1 MVLRSWKKKQLS
13 RLFIKHVKSAGTA
26 PENPVSQQPEARAS
40 SGQYGEELDREV
52 NMEEL
57 NTVIKK
63 LRPGTMRCILSFI
76 NKCIVERRMP
86 EELNKGRIKLLF
98 KADDRWVPR
107 NYRPIC
113 VNSILSKLITR
124 IITIRLTEIV
134 ERENLLED
142 SQFSFQKKR
151 STLDAVVVLNTVITG
166 FKLDLKIKKKE
177 GASDKL
183 KDNLFICFIR
193 LEKE

>member
-1 MVLRSWKKKQLS
+1 MTVC
-13 RLFIKHVKSAGTA
+13 FIYI
-26 PENPVSQQPEARAS
+26 P
-40 SGQYGEELDREV
+40 
-52 NMEEL
+52 
-57 NTVIKK
+57 I
-63 LRPGTMRCILSFI
+63 
-76 NKCIVERRMP
+76 
-86 EELNKGRIKLLF
+86 
-98 KADDRWVPR
+98 KADDRRVPR

-142 SQFSFQKKR
+142 AQFGFRKKR

-166 FKLDLKIKKKE
+166 YKLDLKIRKKE
-177 GASDKL
+177 GASDRL
-183 KDNLFICFIR
+183 KDNLFICFID

>member
-1 MVLRSWKKKQLS
+1 
-13 RLFIKHVKSAGTA
+13 
-26 PENPVSQQPEARAS
+26 
-40 SGQYGEELDREV
+40 
-52 NMEEL
+52 
-57 NTVIKK
+57 
-63 LRPGTMRCILSFI
+63 
-76 NKCIVERRMP
+76 MP

-151 STLDAVVVLNTVITG
+151 STLDAVVGLNTVITG
-166 FKLDLKIKKKE
+166 FRFDLKIMKK
-177 GASDKL
+177 
-183 KDNLFICFIR
+183 
-193 LEKE
+193 